1 MHTAGYAGMRK
12 RKDGK
17 EMWNRLWNRLKDE
30 DGALIVEA
38 SIVFPTMFLVIFFM
52 IFVGNAYMQKCRI
65 MAAVESEI
73 RESAAKFADPLLEYV
88 EAGSIPGYNDHVELE
103 PYRYIGVIFSGD
115 DAASTVENDL
125 QEKIAALSTGLFSN
139 MKPTVY
145 VTDVKYKGYFIYS
158 SVSATV
164 VYKIRIPVRL
174 LGASDFMSIAFA
186 DSTEIPVADAP
197 EFIRNIDF
205 AEDLVEKY
213 TGDDFSGYVD
223 KLLKKV
229 KTFISSGD

>member
-1 MHTAGYAGMRK
+1 MLK
-12 RKDGK
+12 RKVGR
-17 EMWNRLWNRLKDE
+17 EMWEKLWNRLRDD

-38 SIVFPTMFLVIFFM
+38 SIVFPTMFLAIFFM
-52 IFVGNAYMQKCRI
+52 LFVGNAYMQKCRV
-65 MAAVESEI
+65 MAIVESEI
-73 RESAAKFADPLLEYV
+73 RESAARFADPLLEYA
-88 EAGSIPGYNDHVELE
+88 ENKSIPGYNDHVELE
-103 PYRYIGVIFSGD
+103 PYRYIGVMFSGD
-115 DAASTVENDL
+115 SAAAAVENDL
-125 QEKIAALSTGLFSN
+125 NDKITSLSTGLFAN

-145 VTDVKYKGYFIYS
+145 VSDVKYKGYFIYS

-164 VYKIRIPVRL
+164 EYKIQIPVRL
-174 LGASDFMSIAFA
+174 LGASDFMSVTFA

-213 TGDDFSGYVD
+213 TGDDFSGYVN
-223 KLLKKV
+223 KFLEKI